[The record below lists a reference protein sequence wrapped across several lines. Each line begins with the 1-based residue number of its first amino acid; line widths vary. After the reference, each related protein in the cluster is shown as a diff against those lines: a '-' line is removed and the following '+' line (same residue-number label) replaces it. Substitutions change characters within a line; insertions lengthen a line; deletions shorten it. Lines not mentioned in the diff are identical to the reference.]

1 MHLAPLESET
11 GQPGGALRWAVEAEA
26 ITKRFAGSTRGNEV
40 LALDRVTLH
49 VADGEFVALLGP
61 SGCGKTTLLRILA
74 GQEVTSEGRVF
85 VGGRDMTGV
94 PPEKRPVNMVFQTP
108 ALFPHLT
115 VFQNIGFG
123 PRMAGVPATDIAR
136 RVGDML
142 ALVRLE
148 GFEQRRVTQLS
159 GGQAQRVALARA
171 LINRPSVLLLDEPLS
186 ALDLKLRKAMQLEL
200 KSIHRSLGT
209 TFVYVTHDQ
218 EEAITM
224 ADRIL
229 IMDRGRIVQEGTPI
243 DIYQRPSTVFS
254 SQFVGESN
262 VLSARVVRRDDGGLI
277 LELGGLKARALD
289 PGAAQAGRS
298 VWVAIRPEKIALRA
312 LPEPGRSNQFPGEVV
327 DVIFLGPLVRYE
339 VQLIGGPRVAVLES
353 FREERSLFAAGA
365 PVQVSWSIEHCLVL
379 AE

>member
-1 MHLAPLESET
+1 
-11 GQPGGALRWAVEAEA
+11 
-26 ITKRFAGSTRGNEV
+26 
-40 LALDRVTLH
+40 
-49 VADGEFVALLGP
+49 
-61 SGCGKTTLLRILA
+61 
-74 GQEVTSEGRVF
+74 
-85 VGGRDMTGV
+85 
-94 PPEKRPVNMVFQTP
+94 
-108 ALFPHLT
+108 
-115 VFQNIGFG
+115 
-123 PRMAGVPATDIAR
+123 
-136 RVGDML
+136 ML

-171 LINRPSVLLLDEPLS
+171 LINQPSVLLLDEPLS

-243 DIYQRPSTVFS
+243 DIYQRPSTVFA

-262 VLSARVVRRDDGGLI
+262 VLNVRVVRRDDGGLI
-277 LELGGLKARALD
+277 LDLGGLKARALD
-289 PGAAQAGRS
+289 PGAVQAGQS

-312 LPEPGRSNQFPGEVV
+312 LSEPGRSNQFPGEVI

-365 PVQVSWSIEHCLVL
+365 PVQVSWSTEHCLVFV
-379 AE
+379 E